1 MTTMNNE
8 AEKTDNKHSKFQW
21 FLVTVFIPTIFTVVV
36 ATIVLTTTDINIF
49 TKAKEVGE
57 KIPYIST
64 LMEEPKSSQSE
75 NVNQQKEKMADLEVK
90 IADQQSEIEE
100 MEGLLDE
107 KDATIQ
113 RNDLEKQQLETEIN
127 QLRQQQDT
135 VKREYTDIIKTYETM
150 SPKKSAPIITAMND
164 EDAVGIL
171 ANMKTDTLASVIEQM
186 PPSDAARLMKQLT
199 DKVDIQQR

>member
-1 MTTMNNE
+1 MNNE

-21 FLVTVFIPTIFTVVV
+21 FLVTVFIPAIFTVVV
-36 ATIVLTTTDINIF
+36 ATIVLTISDINLF

-64 LMEEPKSSQSE
+64 LLEEPKSRQNE
-75 NVNQQKEKMADLEVK
+75 NVNQQKEKIADFEVK
-90 IADQQSEIEE
+90 IAEQQSEIDA

-107 KDATIQ
+107 KDAAIQ
-113 RNDLEKQQLETEIN
+113 RNDLEKQQLEIEIN
-127 QLRQQQDT
+127 QLRQQQD
-135 VKREYTDIIKTYETM
+135 VNKHEYKDIIKTYETM

-171 ANMKTDTLASVIEQM
+171 ANMKTDTLASVMEQM
-186 PPSDAARLMKQLT
+186 PPEDAARLMKQLT
-199 DKVDIQQR
+199 EKVDKQQR